1 MPDLSS
7 PARERMVNVQIAR
20 RGIRDRNVLEAMR
33 RVPREAF
40 VEPGTEEFAYEDG
53 PLPIGEGQTISQ
65 PYIVALMLEAAELKP
80 GDCVLE
86 VGAGSGYA
94 AAVMSRIAAKVHA
107 IERHAPLAEA
117 AQRRIEKLGYDNIE
131 LHVDDGTRGWPE
143 AAPFDA
149 ILVAASGPDV
159 PRTLKE
165 QLAIDGRLVMPVGQQ
180 RYGQTLRKITRKSDT
195 QYDEENLGA
204 VAFVPLIGEQAWAEN
219 GGRAASQANPAPH
232 PCNETEA
239 PMTRSP
245 GHQQHPD
252 HKVVEKHLQQRMQV
266 SVGGELVAESNDV
279 IRVDEDGAPPRYYF
293 PRADV
298 QMERLTRSDTTTR
311 CPYKGT
317 AHYFSLNAAGKR
329 LEDAVWSYEEPYE
342 EHSGLQY
349 RLAFYD
355 DKMPQIEVRRA

>member
-1 MPDLSS
+1 
-7 PARERMVNVQIAR
+7 
-20 RGIRDRNVLEAMR
+20 
-33 RVPREAF
+33 
-40 VEPGTEEFAYEDG
+40 
-53 PLPIGEGQTISQ
+53 
-65 PYIVALMLEAAELKP
+65 VALMLEAAELKP

-117 AQRRIEKLGYDNIE
+117 ARRRIEKLGYDNIE

-165 QLAIDGRLVMPVGQQ
+165 QLAIDGRLVMPVGKQ

-195 QYDEENLGA
+195 EYDEENLGA
-204 VAFVPLIGEQAWAEN
+204 VAFVPLIGEQAWTED
-219 GGRAASQANPAPH
+219 GRRSASQSDAESILSNP
-232 PCNETEA
+232 EA
-239 PMTRSP
+239 YATKRRHPMTRSP
-245 GHQQHPD
+245 GHQQQPD

-266 SVGGELVAESNDV
+266 SVGGELIADSNNV

-311 CPYKGT
+311 CPFKGT
-317 AHYFSLNAAGKR
+317 AHYFSLNAAGQR

-342 EHSGLQY
+342 EHSDLQY